1 MRDAGG
7 RALPDARARA
17 RGQPAAAAHHPAR
30 CAPAR
35 CHRVPACCGPVHAGE
50 RAGSASS
57 RESCGAAVVLCQG
70 MGSVAAATICGCTA
84 LLAMLASLTHT
95 RTSALSTAPR
105 VAIQSALHALK
116 RRSLSCPN
124 RVRCSERRRGAAP
137 GRRLQERPHRY
148 LDRSSDPGQCGG
160 LAAVP
165 ELRLPVPQREDSE
178 SSSATGDSP
187 TSTIQLIIKRD
198 S

>member
-1 MRDAGG
+1 VRDAGG

-30 CAPAR
+30 CAPPRGQGASCR
-35 CHRVPACCGPVHAGE
+35 GPLHAGE
-50 RAGSASS
+50 RAGSTCWHAS
-57 RESCGAAVVLCQG
+57 RVAAVVLCPG
-70 MGSVAAATICGCTA
+70 VGSVAVA
-84 LLAMLASLTHT
+84 LMWPHCAPCHAGGTSSYAH
-95 RTSALSTAPR
+95 TSALHCPH
-105 VAIQSALHALK
+105 VASQSASHAL
-116 RRSLSCPN
+116 RR

-165 ELRLPVPQREDSE
+165 ELRLPAPQREDSE